1 MILESHLL
9 SMAVYASF
17 VALVLALVRRDGVKA
32 RLRYGLLLFAV
43 MTVGAL
49 AFGWFMFLFIKK

>member
-1 MILESHLL
+1 MIFESHLL
-9 SMAVYASF
+9 SMIIYSVF
-17 VALVLALVRRDGVKA
+17 VSLVMALIRRSEKKERV
-32 RLRYGLLLFAV
+32 RYGVTLFLI